1 MNANAGSTI
10 EEYEAKSNRISESI
24 KNYFD
29 TQRQNSIEK
38 VKTIKRYSEDSAHN
52 EKLVLDEI
60 EKTKLNVK
68 EYEKSKILKQM
79 DSFIEKI

>member
-1 MNANAGSTI
+1 M
-10 EEYEAKSNRISESI
+10 
-24 KNYFD
+24 
-29 TQRQNSIEK
+29 
-38 VKTIKRYSEDSAHN
+38 KTIKRYSEDSAHN